1 MKLLSYN
8 LFLESKKDKFPN
20 IKTVEFNDFKIIIG
34 KDAKS
39 NDYLTFKMAEDEE
52 YWFHVKGVPGSH
64 VIIKNN
70 KNQTPD
76 TSVIKEAAKLAKQNS
91 KASKEEVSTVVYCL
105 RKFVTKDPNM
115 NDGQVKVDYIN
126 ANEIKIQ
133 NNI

>member
-20 IKTVEFNDFKIIIG
+20 IKNILYNDFKIIIG

-39 NDYLTFKMAEDEE
+39 NDHLTFKIAEDDE

-76 TSVIKEAAKLAKQNS
+76 TSVIKEAARLAKLNS
-91 KASKEEVSTVVYCL
+91 KSSKEDLATVVYCL
-105 RKFVTKDPNM
+105 RKYVTKEPSM

-126 ANEIKIQ
+126 ANEIKI
-133 NNI
+133 

>member
-8 LFLESKKDKFPN
+8 LFVESKKDKFPN
-20 IKTVEFNDFKIIIG
+20 IKTVLFNDFKIIIG

-39 NDYLTFKMAEDEE
+39 NDYLTFKMAEDDE

-91 KASKEEVSTVVYCL
+91 KASKEDITTVVYCL
-105 RKFVTKDPNM
+105 RKFVTKESSM

-126 ANEIKIQ
+126 ANEIKI
-133 NNI
+133 

>member
-1 MKLLSYN
+1 MKLLSYT

-20 IKTVEFNDFKIIIG
+20 IKNVLFNDFNIIIG

-39 NDYLTFKMAEDEE
+39 NDYITFKVAEDDE

-76 TSVIKEAAKLAKQNS
+76 TSVIKEAAILAKKNS
-91 KASKEEVSTVVYCL
+91 KASKEPMSTVVYCL
-105 RKFVTKDPNM
+105 RKFVSKEPNM

-126 ANEIKIQ
+126 ANEIKI
-133 NNI
+133 